1 MPNTLAMPVMTIGSP
16 EFFGYL
22 VKPEMEMAANNVTQS
37 YIFEECGHCL
47 ALEAEVRLAD
57 ALLGFFDQ

>member
-1 MPNTLAMPVMTIGSP
+1 MTIGSP

-22 VKPEMEMAANNVTQS
+22 VKPEMEKAANNVTQN
-37 YIFEECGHCL
+37 YIFEECGHSL

-57 ALLGFFDQ
+57 ALLGFFSR